1 MTTLFYLVFLILNQ
15 LNQQLENGCK
25 NLIKDNA
32 WFKNLEKPSC
42 IDLIIRNRPKCSENF
57 FDIRNWVIR
66 FSKNDIN
73 INESILQKTK
83 HNHYH
88 ILQL

>member
-32 WFKNLEKPSC
+32 WYKIWKNPLA
-42 IDLIIRNRPKCSENF
+42 LI
-57 FDIRNWVIR
+57 
-66 FSKNDIN
+66 
-73 INESILQKTK
+73 L
-83 HNHYH
+83 
-88 ILQL
+88 

>member
-1 MTTLFYLVFLILNQ
+1 MTTLFYLVFLVLNQ

-42 IDLIIRNRPKCSENF
+42 IDLIIRNRPKCSENLVTLETGLSDF
-57 FDIRNWVIR
+57 
-66 FSKNDIN
+66 
-73 INESILQKTK
+73 QKMT
-83 HNHYH
+83 
-88 ILQL
+88 

>member
-32 WFKNLEKPSC
+32 WFKNLEKPCC
-42 IDLIIRNRPKCSENF
+42 IDLIIRNRPKCSENLVTLETGLSDF
-57 FDIRNWVIR
+57 
-66 FSKNDIN
+66 
-73 INESILQKTK
+73 QKMT
-83 HNHYH
+83 
-88 ILQL
+88 